1 MMLPQPHGFALDLE
15 VPAIADRLLPQ
26 NLVAR
31 DLAGLRLATHVGY
44 PRALVVQLR
53 QQ

>member
-1 MMLPQPHGFALDLE
+1 MLPQSQGFALDLE
-15 VPAIADRLLPQ
+15 VPAIADGLLPQ

-31 DLAGLRLATHVGY
+31 DLSGLRLAAHIGY
-44 PRALVVQLR
+44 SYAHVVQLC